1 MLQSG
6 WNTFGRNA
14 PLYQIAVPDSMSR
27 FQSLTAMYALEVFLE
42 SDCRVSALMTA
53 TSAGM
58 TLHPFISWACILA
71 YIGEIGVVRFKFIII
86 CILFDF
92 ILLQAVSEVLL
103 KSSPSFRGRPQISC
117 SCIRFILAKFSQVNP
132 NMWLCA

>member
-1 MLQSG
+1 
-6 WNTFGRNA
+6 
-14 PLYQIAVPDSMSR
+14 MSR

-71 YIGEIGVVRFKFIII
+71 YIGEIGV
-86 CILFDF
+86 
-92 ILLQAVSEVLL
+92 E
-103 KSSPSFRGRPQISC
+103 G
-117 SCIRFILAKFSQVNP
+117 
-132 NMWLCA
+132 

>member
-53 TSAGM
+53 TSAGI

-71 YIGEIGVVRFKFIII
+71 YIGEIGVV
-86 CILFDF
+86 
-92 ILLQAVSEVLL
+92 
-103 KSSPSFRGRPQISC
+103 SFRFYDYLY
-117 SCIRFILAKFSQVNP
+117 FI
-132 NMWLCA
+132 